1 MAQHHPK
8 ALAAID
14 PLAAPLPHG
23 TEVTTRV
30 ERQLGERRIP
40 QGVVGRVVTIRD
52 DGFDVLVTGVGIVPY
67 SREELVPR
75 RPGQMR

>member
-8 ALAAID
+8 GLAAID

-30 ERQLGERRIP
+30 ERQLGERRIA
-40 QGVVGRVVTIRD
+40 QGVVGRVVAIRD
-52 DGFDVLVTGVGIVPY
+52 DGFD
-67 SREELVPR
+67 R
-75 RPGQMR
+75 RARILDGA